1 MGIDM
6 SLMRGMRGQVT
17 TEYVIIVGFM
27 LIVLLVLWA
36 QTTFTIS
43 STTADLRVAYAKHA
57 VTKLAEA
64 ADAVYVQ
71 GPPAKFSIY
80 ITMPDNVESAT
91 VSGHEIS
98 INVYTYGG
106 TTDVYQ
112 ETLGLIAYGNGYV
125 SNLMYLVPGTHRVSV
140 EAVTLNNGTNAIYIK
155 DGE

>member
-1 MGIDM
+1 MTIK
-6 SLMRGMRGQVT
+6 RGQIT

-57 VTKLAEA
+57 VTKIAEA

-80 ITMPDNVESAT
+80 VTIPDNAVNAN
-91 VSGHEIS
+91 VSGHEVLLS
-98 INVYTYGG
+98 VYTYGDA
-106 TTDVYQ
+106 TDVYA
-112 ETLGLIAYGNGYV
+112 ETLGTMTSDGCIKYT
-125 SNLMYLVPGTHRVSV
+125 VPGTHKISV
-140 EAVTLNNGTNAIYIK
+140 EAVLVGTTNMVRVI
-155 DGE
+155 DGESCP

>member
-1 MGIDM
+1 MGVEKLFM
-6 SLMRGMRGQVT
+6 TGKKGQIT

-27 LIVLLVLWA
+27 LVILLVLWA

-57 VTKLAEA
+57 VTKIAEA

-80 ITMPDNVESAT
+80 VTIPDNVENSS
-91 VSGHEIS
+91 VSGHEVSIS
-98 INVYTYGG
+98 VYTYGG

-112 ETLGLIAYGNGYV
+112 ETLGTMRGCINHG
-125 SNLMYLVPGTHRVSV
+125 VPGTHRISV
-140 EAVTLNNGTNAIYIK
+140 EAVEVGSTNMIQVT
-155 DGE
+155 DGETICP